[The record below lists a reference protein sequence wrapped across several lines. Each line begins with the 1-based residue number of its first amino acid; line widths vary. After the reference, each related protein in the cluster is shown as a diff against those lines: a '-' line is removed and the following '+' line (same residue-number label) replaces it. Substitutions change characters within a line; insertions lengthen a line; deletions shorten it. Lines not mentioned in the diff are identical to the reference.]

1 MEGTF
6 NNLSANIE
14 KKDNNFF
21 DYIFEKFSKT
31 KQAEDLEMQEL
42 VKNLKIAQAEFETA
56 VNNYEFA
63 NEPELVDYYTYNI
76 KATQTK
82 YQYLLKKVKEKG
94 L

>member
-1 MEGTF
+1 MEETF
-6 NNLSANIE
+6 NNLTTHVE
-14 KKDNNFF
+14 KKDNNFL
-21 DYIFEKFSKT
+21 DYIFEKFSKS
-31 KQAEDLEMQEL
+31 KQNEDLETKEL
-42 VKNLKIAQAEFETA
+42 VKNLKIAQIEFETA

-63 NEPELVDYYTYNI
+63 NDPELVDYYTYNI

>member
-1 MEGTF
+1 MEETF
-6 NNLSANIE
+6 NNLTTNIN
-14 KKDNNFF
+14 KKDNNFL
-21 DYIFEKFSKT
+21 DYIFEKFSKSKTPDDLDT
-31 KQAEDLEMQEL
+31 KEL
-42 VKNLKIAQAEFETA
+42 VKNLKIAQTEFETA

-63 NEPELVDYYTYNI
+63 DEPELVDYYTYNI

>member
-1 MEGTF
+1 MEETF
-6 NNLSANIE
+6 NNLTTHIE
-14 KKDNNFF
+14 KKDNNFL

-31 KQAEDLEMQEL
+31 KSTEDLETKEL
-42 VKNLKIAQAEFETA
+42 VKNLKIAQVEFETA

>member
-1 MEGTF
+1 M
-6 NNLSANIE
+6 
-14 KKDNNFF
+14 
-21 DYIFEKFSKT
+21 
-31 KQAEDLEMQEL
+31 
-42 VKNLKIAQAEFETA
+42 KIAQIEFETA
-56 VNNYEFA
+56 INNYEFA

>member
-1 MEGTF
+1 MEETF
-6 NNLSANIE
+6 NNLTHIE
-14 KKDNNFF
+14 KKDNNIL
-21 DYIFEKFSKT
+21 DYLLEKFSKQKT
-31 KQAEDLEMQEL
+31 NEDLETKEL
-42 VKNLKIAQAEFETA
+42 VKNLKLAQIEFETA

-63 NEPELVDYYTYNI
+63 NDPELVDYYTYNI